1 MGSSPW
7 LILLTREHS
16 GTFFRL
22 SVRKTVEKGCIT
34 LMILKGKLK
43 KIAACALVV
52 TMLTPLAGTAAWAD
66 PPPHAKAHGRN
77 KEIMALVKLHDI
89 RGHWAEEILTEMNLT
104 GLIKGYD
111 DNEFKPSNVVKNVEA
126 LVMLVRGLGL
136 EEQAL
141 EEGDADEKQF
151 RKLPDWARGYVRVA
165 LDRELLTPEDLEKF
179 NPNQGLKRAQLCAIL
194 AKALELDPEAAG
206 EYELDFSDKEAIP
219 EDLLGYVRAIVA
231 NGIMKGYEN
240 NVFQPNKP
248 VTRAEMAVLLD
259 RLGDLLHEQENRRV
273 EGTLVKLD
281 SDYITLQIEDTVK
294 ELALADDVLV
304 YLNRENV
311 ELEDLVAGD
320 RVRLAVKDGKVVLI
334 RAQRAAVVETT
345 HQGRLIRLVL
355 GTSSKVTM
363 MEKDTELTFKVD
375 ENTRIRVAG
384 KRALLKDL
392 EVGREVAVT
401 AQGDLAV
408 RIEQE

>member
-1 MGSSPW
+1 M
-7 LILLTREHS
+7 
-16 GTFFRL
+16 
-22 SVRKTVEKGCIT
+22 
-34 LMILKGKLK
+34 
-43 KIAACALVV
+43 
-52 TMLTPLAGTAAWAD
+52 
-66 PPPHAKAHGRN
+66 
-77 KEIMALVKLHDI
+77 
-89 RGHWAEEILTEMNLT
+89 
-104 GLIKGYD
+104 
-111 DNEFKPSNVVKNVEA
+111 
-126 LVMLVRGLGL
+126 
-136 EEQAL
+136 
-141 EEGDADEKQF
+141 
-151 RKLPDWARGYVRVA
+151 
-165 LDRELLTPEDLEKF
+165 
-179 NPNQGLKRAQLCAIL
+179 
-194 AKALELDPEAAG
+194 DPEAAG